1 MIISILFFVGGTYKD
16 LEEVTKKGPVDV
28 DDQNVLNLIA
38 KAIISRRTAIADDE
52 ELEPT
57 DESALW
63 DD

>member
-1 MIISILFFVGGTYKD
+1 

-52 ELEPT
+52 ELGRV
-57 DESALW
+57 DDNESW

>member
-1 MIISILFFVGGTYKD
+1 

-38 KAIISRRTAIADDE
+38 DDE
-52 ELEPT
+52 ELGNV
-57 DESALW
+57 DDNESW